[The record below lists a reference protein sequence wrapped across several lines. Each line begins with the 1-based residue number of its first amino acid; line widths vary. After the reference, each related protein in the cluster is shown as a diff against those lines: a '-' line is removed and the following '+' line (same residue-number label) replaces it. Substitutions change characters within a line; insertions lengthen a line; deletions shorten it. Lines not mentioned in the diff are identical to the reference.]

1 LRILAIETSGPVG
14 SVCVASGEAVLAER
28 RFAAARQHARC
39 LVPSLDDVFREAG
52 WRPGGPLDFI
62 AVSEGP
68 GSYTGL
74 RVGAACAKALG
85 YAVGCPLVGVNS
97 LDVLA
102 QNVLEVDPDA
112 SAREATTV
120 CVAVDAK
127 RGEAYTAVYERRGGE
142 MVRIREPALVP
153 VASLVED
160 LPRPVWLIGDAAGA
174 CPTAGS
180 EAGVHVGE
188 EAHGIGRAAAVARL
202 GLRAYRQGRRT
213 EPAAFTPVYMRRP
226 EAEERR
232 LKAEGRL

>member
-14 SVCVASGEAVLAER
+14 SVCVSAGEAVRAER
-28 RFAAARQHARC
+28 RFTAARQHARC

-102 QNVLEVDPDA
+102 QNLLDVDLDT
-112 SAREATTV
+112 SVREAATV

-127 RGEAYTAVYERRGGE
+127 RGEAYTAVYERRAGE
-142 MVRIREPALVP
+142 MARIREPALVP
-153 VASLVED
+153 IASLVED
-160 LPRPVWLIGDAAGA
+160 LPRPVWLIGDAARA
-174 CPTAGS
+174 CPAAGS
-180 EAGVHVGE
+180 EGVHVGG
-188 EAHGIGRAAAVARL
+188 EAYGIGRAAVVARL
-202 GLRAYRQGRRT
+202 GLEAYRRGRRE
-213 EPAAFTPVYMRRP
+213 EPAAFAPVYMRRP